1 MTRPSFYS
9 FSLHLTTNYIAKAY
23 ISIYEARARVTI
35 SGSGNFTQIAL
46 VHSRRAVVI
55 NKLASLEATL
65 VRNYERVTYS
75 QG

>member
-1 MTRPSFYS
+1 MGEKEGLNFEVERLIRTLLRGGRWRMAQVRIKLVVACLVLQYS
-9 FSLHLTTNYIAKAY
+9 KKFK
-23 ISIYEARARVTI
+23 
-35 SGSGNFTQIAL
+35 
-46 VHSRRAVVI
+46 